1 MTEILI
7 TGDFTTE
14 KALEWKTVLN
24 SEAKKEIEFT
34 VNLLDVSEAD
44 IVGVNA
50 LISTHKILSDQGKS
64 LVVKLQKSSA
74 VYDLLH
80 LTKFLPILTVRLI

>member
-24 SEAKKEIEFT
+24 SEAKKETEFA
-34 VNLLDVSEAD
+34 VNLLDVSGAD

-50 LISTHKILSDQGKS
+50 LISTHKILSNKGKS
-64 LVVKLQKSSA
+64 LTVKLQKNSA
-74 VYDLLH
+74 VYELLH
-80 LTKFLPILTVRLI
+80 LTKFLPILNVKLI